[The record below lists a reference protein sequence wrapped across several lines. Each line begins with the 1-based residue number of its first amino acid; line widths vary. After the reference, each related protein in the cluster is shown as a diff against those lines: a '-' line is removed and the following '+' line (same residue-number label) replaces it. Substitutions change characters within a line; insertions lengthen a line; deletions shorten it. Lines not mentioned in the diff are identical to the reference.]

1 MAQRSRSQKVELSA
15 ELKKRFGDSR
25 VLYLTDF
32 TGLDVKSM
40 TELRRRCR
48 EAGGRF
54 VVVKNRLALRA
65 LQQPDLPD
73 ISRHLRGPTGFVLGG
88 DDPITAA
95 RVLREFAAEN
105 DERPA
110 VKVGV
115 VESRVISAAEIRRL
129 AELPPR
135 GELLGGIAGLLTAPV
150 AGIVGV
156 LGGLLRDL
164 ALMIE
169 EVARKNEAKGA

>member
-1 MAQRSRSQKVELSA
+1 
-15 ELKKRFGDSR
+15 
-25 VLYLTDF
+25 
-32 TGLDVKSM
+32 
-40 TELRRRCR
+40 
-48 EAGGRF
+48 
-54 VVVKNRLALRA
+54 
-65 LQQPDLPD
+65 
-73 ISRHLRGPTGFVLGG
+73 
-88 DDPITAA
+88 
-95 RVLREFAAEN
+95 
-105 DERPA
+105 
-110 VKVGV
+110 VGV